1 MIPAPVPVFPIA
13 AILVAVAGVF
23 FYASFLAGRGTARSD
38 RGTKVW
44 RRTMVISAFAAVL
57 GIVTSA
63 LLVNILATHDRNYNM
78 AVWATLSRD
87 YGIQS
92 AIAEQGIKDGVPFA
106 AIVDGKSVQCTVTL
120 PRTVVCDGNT
130 LQPAGGS

>member
-13 AILVAVAGVF
+13 AILVAAAGVF

-44 RRTMVISAFAAVL
+44 RRTLVTAIAAALL
-57 GIVTSA
+57 GIVTST

-78 AVWATLSRD
+78 AVWATLSRE

-120 PRTVVCDGNT
+120 PGTVACGGET
-130 LQPAGGS
+130 LQPRSS

>member
-13 AILVAVAGVF
+13 AILVAAAGVF

-44 RRTMVISAFAAVL
+44 RRTLVTAIAAALL
-57 GIVTSA
+57 GIVTST

-78 AVWATLSRD
+78 AVWATLSRE

-120 PRTVVCDGNT
+120 PGTVACGGET
-130 LQPAGGS
+130 LQPRSG

>member
-13 AILVAVAGVF
+13 AILVAAAGVF

-38 RGTKVW
+38 RGTKAW
-44 RRTMVISAFAAVL
+44 RRTLVTATAAAVL

-63 LLVNILATHDRNYNM
+63 LLVNILATHDRNYNV
-78 AVWATLSRD
+78 AVWATLSKE

-106 AIVDGKSVQCTVTL
+106 AIVNGKSVQCTVTL
-120 PRTVVCDGNT
+120 PRTVACDGET
-130 LQPAGGS
+130 LQPAGG

>member
-38 RGTKVW
+38 RGTKAW
-44 RRTMVISAFAAVL
+44 RRTLVTATAAALL

-63 LLVNILATHDRNYNM
+63 FLVNVLATHDRNYNT
-78 AVWATLSRD
+78 AVWAILSKD
-87 YGIQS
+87 YGVQS
-92 AIAEQGIKDGVPFA
+92 AIAEQGIKEGVPFA
-106 AIVDGKSVQCTVTL
+106 AIVNGKSVDCTVNL
-120 PRTVVCDGNT
+120 PRTVACDGEM
-130 LQPAGGS
+130 LQPAGS